1 MTGKIVP
8 LWPIFDKYTREF
20 DHLDFIH
27 MQVNTLLEETEV
39 NHLVSD
45 TDRPTHDNSTGE
57 GIIDAK

>member
-1 MTGKIVP
+1 
-8 LWPIFDKYTREF
+8 
-20 DHLDFIH
+20 